1 MYGQQVLLDIVG
13 IILIRSWELLEK
25 KNCGGQAQGLVN
37 MEGPPKHKFVGTNL
51 VLVKILN
58 LLCAKLPWKKKK
70 RERDVELDLST
81 KTNLSCKDVLKLLPV
96 QVDSVKAVI
105 SQLPSVCEIL
115 GKSIEARD
123 DLVAVTKTWF
133 SYPQIAAE

>member
-1 MYGQQVLLDIVG
+1 MQSCHG
-13 IILIRSWELLEK
+13 R
-25 KNCGGQAQGLVN
+25 
-37 MEGPPKHKFVGTNL
+37 
-51 VLVKILN
+51 
-58 LLCAKLPWKKKK
+58 KKK
-70 RERDVELDLST
+70 ERDVELDLST